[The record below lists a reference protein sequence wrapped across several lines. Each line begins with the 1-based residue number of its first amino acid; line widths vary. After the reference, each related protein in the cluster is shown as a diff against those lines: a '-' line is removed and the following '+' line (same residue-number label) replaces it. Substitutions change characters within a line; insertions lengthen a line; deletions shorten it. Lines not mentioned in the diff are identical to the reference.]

1 METTDFYHGYI
12 ANKLIFKLDK
22 RFEDK
27 DVEPPMIDIHCFL
40 PSSKNEVYI
49 TGCDYNK
56 VIGFF
61 KSLKKKL
68 VKFVLSDGEKGK
80 SKAIGFLDNINPY
93 SMIAIH
99 NDIIIQINN
108 ARFSL
113 YNDKS
118 VSTLDLAKKDI
129 KKIIRW
135 LKSPRSDCETKES
148 SKNG

>member
-22 RFEDK
+22 RFENK
-27 DVEPPMIDIHCFL
+27 NVEIPMINIHCFL
-40 PSSKNEVYI
+40 PSSKDEVYI

-61 KSLKKKL
+61 KSLKNL

-80 SKAIGFLDNINPY
+80 QKDIGFLDNNKTKTY
-93 SMIAIH
+93 SMIATH

-108 ARFSL
+108 TRFSL
-113 YNDKS
+113 YDDKS
-118 VSTLDLAKKDI
+118 VSTLDLTKKDV

-135 LKSPRSDCETKES
+135 LKSK
-148 SKNG
+148 